1 MCRISA
7 DFKGNDFEERESP
20 KRESKTLIF
29 DKLHL
34 LIYKGNGNWGE
45 VKKYT
50 PRELSVLNA
59 NHFMIMSPT
68 VLFLGEMY
76 SLIVKS
82 YILFSSL

>member
-7 DFKGNDFEERESP
+7 DFKESDFEERESP
-20 KRESKTLIF
+20 KRESKTLNF
-29 DKLHL
+29 DKLRL

-50 PRELSVLNA
+50 LRDLSVPKA
-59 NHFMIMSPT
+59 NHLMTMSHT
-68 VLFLGEMY
+68 VLFWGEMY
-76 SLIVKS
+76 SLIVKC